1 MNKISKYLLIAAN
14 CLLFACNNNL
24 KEASATSS
32 EPLVEYSLRKH
43 GVPCTISLPKS
54 KMQLL
59 IDSMQVYG
67 DLTIDMGKTFN
78 LIISPANQTIEE
90 IKKDISA
97 NDVNKFK
104 KYIIDEANTLL
115 YETEIVN
122 PEYHFRYFVSIGK
135 EQMMIADG
143 LNADGTTYTEAEIK
157 LMLECAQTI
166 KAN

>member
-1 MNKISKYLLIAAN
+1 
-14 CLLFACNNNL
+14 
-24 KEASATSS
+24 
-32 EPLVEYSLRKH
+32 
-43 GVPCTISLPKS
+43 
-54 KMQLL
+54 MQLL

-78 LIISPANQTIEE
+78 IIVSPANQTIEE
-90 IKKDISA
+90 IKKDISS

-104 KYIIDEANTLL
+104 KYIIDEANSLL
-115 YETEIVN
+115 YETEIVS

-143 LNADGTTYTEAEIK
+143 LNADGTPYTEAEIK